1 MFKALMIVE
10 LLNSEKEEKTKGRGM
25 TISCLQTREELGYFT
40 NIVREFQLENT
51 QFFKEM
57 MRMDFKHFNEILN
70 QKS

>member
-25 TISCLQTREELGYFT
+25 TISCLQTREELDYFT